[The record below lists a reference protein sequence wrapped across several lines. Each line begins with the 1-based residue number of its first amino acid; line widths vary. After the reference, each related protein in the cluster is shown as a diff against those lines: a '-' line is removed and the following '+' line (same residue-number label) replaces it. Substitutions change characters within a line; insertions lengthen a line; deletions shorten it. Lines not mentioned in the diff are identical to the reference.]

1 MTTQE
6 SEIFREAQR
15 RVKQKAKFYKHLYTY
30 VIVNGVFVFLSLFR
44 GRPFMTFPMALFWGV
59 GLCFHYLKVFGF
71 PGSGI
76 LSKEWEDR
84 EVRREMDR
92 MKGKESSKGKEEDKP
107 LDLPELRKNYDE
119 SELV

>member
-1 MTTQE
+1 MTNE
-6 SEIFREAQR
+6 SEIFKEAQK
-15 RVKQKAKFYKHLYTY
+15 RVRDKAKFYKHLYIY
-30 VIVNGVFVFLSLFR
+30 VIVNGVLVLLSLFR
-44 GRPFMTFPMALFWGV
+44 GRPFSTFPIALFWGI
-59 GLCFHYLKVFGF
+59 GLCSHYLKVFGF

-92 MKGKESSKGKEEDKP
+92 MQGRKNKDRDDDSKP